1 MKKTKVSMLMLGT
14 LLMAGSAMAAPDWAK
29 VPKREINVFHPGVTP
44 IEWVGKKSFQRGQS
58 YFESDSVCDIQTT
71 EDGII
76 GGVSGTEEYT
86 TYV

>member
-1 MKKTKVSMLMLGT
+1 MKQ
-14 LLMAGSAMAAPDWAK
+14 
-29 VPKREINVFHPGVTP
+29 EIYTQFTNLTWLDLE
-44 IEWVGKKSFQRGQS
+44 EWVGKKSFQRGQS